1 MILCHSPRSCSTAA
15 LIALAESGLPYE
27 VRIVDVP
34 SGQAGEAAHLAVNPW
49 GKVPALILDDGQ
61 VIVET
66 VAILA
71 HIATLAPDRQL
82 LPMPGSVAWAQAIAF
97 MATLTGT
104 VHIAFRPLLRPDR
117 LAQTQA
123 GRDDVTAMGQS
134 ALNAVL
140 GQMEQAVQ
148 GTTSILPGGFSLCDA
163 YAFVFAQWKRRP
175 QVAPYAMETPR
186 LDAVA
191 RAVAARPL
199 AGTVLHDLP
208 PL

>member
-15 LIALAESGLPYE
+15 LIALAESGLPYD
-27 VRIVDVP
+27 VRNVDVP
-34 SGQAGEAAHLAVNPW
+34 SGQAGHAAHLSVNPW

-66 VAILA
+66 AAILA
-71 HIATLAPDRQL
+71 FIATLAPDRQL
-82 LPMPGSVAWAQAIAF
+82 LPAAGSVAWAQAVAF

-117 LAQTQA
+117 LAQTLA
-123 GRDDVTAMGQS
+123 GREDVTATGQG

-140 GQMEQAVQ
+140 QQLEQAVQ
-148 GTTSILPGGFSLCDA
+148 GPASILAGGFSLCDA

-175 QVAPYAMETPR
+175 QVAPYVVETPR

-199 AGTVLHDLP
+199 ASAVLRDLP
-208 PL
+208 AI